1 MKVNIKLDNNW
12 LEATWIEDEIQIHC
26 EAFSGHPEHIAM
38 LEAKALEFGT
48 NLDEYVELITQAKE
62 AFVMPTAEE
71 LLAYELDQKIQEA
84 KIYLTSTA
92 WYIERLNDP
101 SSGKEIPEE
110 VLSKRGEARELIHTL
125 EAELGV
131 L

>member
-1 MKVNIKLDNNW
+1 MKVNIKLYNNW

-62 AFVMPTAEE
+62 AFVLPTAEE